1 MNRLISRVLRAS
13 GAAAAILFLSGVT
26 NGAELSAQ
34 QAQVRRLTLDE
45 ALSLGADASEAV
57 GIARAG
63 VERALGQQKQA
74 RSELYPQL
82 SGSASYTRTLA
93 SQFSAAVDDSGS
105 SGPPAPECRHFT
117 GNPDLPIGERVDSLE
132 SALECAADQDPF
144 ALFSDLPF
152 GRENQYS
159 IGLQASQTLFAGG
172 RVRAQSR
179 VADAA
184 LRSARIALQSEE
196 AVLTL
201 DITRAYYDAVLAD
214 RLLTI
219 ADSTLAQAERTLENT
234 RLAEEVGNVA
244 EFELLRATVAR
255 DNARPAVIQGRA
267 NRDVSMLRLKQ
278 LLELPANDSLV
289 LATTLG
295 DSSNVLPPP
304 SVIAEQ
310 QGDTATESRAFV
322 RLASENVAIREG
334 QLDVADAGRWPT
346 LRLSSSYARLAYPDE
361 VVPAW
366 GDFVSDWTVTLGLTV
381 PLFTGGR
388 IAGERQ
394 VARADLDE
402 ARLQLKQA
410 QELAQLDARSTEA
423 ELDAASAAWEASAG
437 VVEQAQRAY
446 AIAEVRYQEGIS
458 TQTELGDARVQLQ
471 QAVANRAQSARDLQV
486 ARVRNALLP
495 DLPAAR
501 E

>member
-1 MNRLISRVLRAS
+1 MIRVMSRVLRWS
-13 GAAAAILFLSGVT
+13 GAAAVILALSAST
-26 NGAELSAQ
+26 LAAQ
-34 QAQVRRLTLDE
+34 QATVRRLTLDE
-45 ALSLGADASEAV
+45 ALRLGADASEAV
-57 GIARAG
+57 AIARAG
-63 VERALGQQKQA
+63 VERAQGLRQQA
-74 RSELYPQL
+74 RSEFYPQL

-93 SQFSAAVDDSGS
+93 SQFSAAVDDSAS
-105 SGPPAPECRHFT
+105 EGPPPPECRRFT
-117 GNPDLPIGERVDSLE
+117 GNPDLPIAERVDSLE

-179 VADAA
+179 VADAG
-184 LRSARIALQSEE
+184 LRSARIALASEE
-196 AVLTL
+196 ALLTL
-201 DITRAYYDAVLAD
+201 DVTRAYYDAVLAE
-214 RLLTI
+214 RLLEI

-244 EFELLRATVAR
+244 EFELLRAQVAR

-267 NRDVSMLRLKQ
+267 NRDVAILRLKQ
-278 LLELPANDSLV
+278 LLELPASDSLV
-289 LATTLG
+289 LVTTLG

-304 SVIAEQ
+304 SIIEEQ
-310 QGDTATESRAFV
+310 EGDTAVDSRAFV
-322 RLASENVAIREG
+322 RLAAENVTIREG
-334 QLDVADAGRWPT
+334 QLDVANAARWPT
-346 LRLSSSYARLAYPDE
+346 VRLSSSYARFAYPDD

-388 IAGERQ
+388 IAGERR
-394 VARADLDE
+394 VARADLEE

-410 QELAQLDARSTEA
+410 RELAQLDARSIEA
-423 ELDAASAAWEASAG
+423 ELEAAEAAWDASAG

-495 DLPAAR
+495 ELPAR
-501 E
+501 